1 MRTYDITSNALPV
14 SAGAVS
20 IIGNGIETPITLTN
34 ISKSLSLYE
43 TDDTGVRIWRRS
55 CRVLIDGQ
63 SLPAAIEYGR
73 VGGWKLVIL

>member
-1 MRTYDITSNALPV
+1 MRTYDITSNTLPI
-14 SAGAVS
+14 ATGAIS
-20 IIGNGIETPITLTN
+20 IIGSGIETSVTLTN

-43 TDDTGVRIWRRS
+43 TDDAGVRIWRRS
-55 CRVLIDGQ
+55 CRVQIDGQ